1 MLAAVR
7 FDQPIIWAVLIGWIF
22 SVILHELAHG
32 VVAYWGGDYTIRER
46 GGLTLNPLQ
55 YVDPFGS
62 IILPIIFLVLG
73 GIPLPGGVTYVRRD
87 LLRSRHWEAAM
98 SAAGPAMNVLLFF
111 ACALPLHPMFHLFD
125 LSRPD
130 EQLPNTVIFLGA
142 MAVLQIV
149 AALFNLVPILPLDG
163 FNIIGAYMNHDLRR
177 KLAGPPVGMFLFIA
191 FFVLLWR
198 APDLMGMI
206 YHQVVE
212 RLLSMMGF
220 DEVRQDLFR
229 RSFNLALFGTSG

>member
-1 MLAAVR
+1 MLLAVR
-7 FDQPIIWAVLIGWIF
+7 FDQPMIWAVLIGWVL
-22 SVILHELAHG
+22 SVVLHELAHG
-32 VVAYWGGDYTIRER
+32 AVAYWGGDYTIRER

-62 IILPIIFLVLG
+62 IVLPIIFLLLG

-87 LLRSRHWEAAM
+87 LLRSRNWEAAM

-111 ACALPLHPMFHLFD
+111 ACALPLHPMFHWFD
-125 LSRPD
+125 PNVPG
-130 EQLPNTVIFLGA
+130 EQLTNTAVFLGA

-149 AALFNLVPILPLDG
+149 AALFNLVPIPPLDG
-163 FNIIGAYMNHDLRR
+163 FNTLGAYMNHDLRR
-177 KLAGPPVGMFLFIA
+177 KLAGPPVGTFLFIA

-198 APDLMGMI
+198 APDLMDFI

-212 RLLSMMGF
+212 RLLSLIGF
-220 DEVRQDLFR
+220 DYARQDMVR
-229 RSFNLALFGTSG
+229 RSFNIALFGSSG